1 MQIVIDVP
9 EEVYER
15 FGYDYSEENSISKC
29 TNDIILDAFCTG
41 IPLPKGHGRLIDA
54 NAYDNSLKL
63 AIPNPINNEELNGF
77 MKGLCKAKLELID
90 APTIIEADKAEGS
103 EA

>member
-1 MQIVIDVP
+1 MQIVIDIP
-9 EEVYER
+9 EKLACEGFER
-15 FGYDYSEENSISKC
+15 SFTEEEKN
-29 TNDIILDAFCTG
+29 ILIKAIGNGTS
-41 IPLPKGHGRLIDA
+41 LPKGHGRLIDA

>member
-1 MQIVIDVP
+1 MQIVIDIP

-15 FGYDYSEENSISKC
+15 FGYEYSEENSINKC

-54 NAYDNSLKL
+54 DATIKAVCGHNCSCNLEECGQDVPCYSVTRINS
-63 AIPNPINNEELNGF
+63 A
-77 MKGLCKAKLELID
+77 LI
-90 APTIIEADKAEGS
+90 IIEADKAEGS
-103 EA
+103 EP